1 MYGQLPTYV
10 QTNATT
16 YDIKVMDVMLS
27 WEQKQQDQRDGK
39 LSTPKLSQQ
48 QMLEMLKQARSE

>member
-10 QTNATT
+10 RTNATT

-48 QMLEMLKQARSE
+48 QMLDMLKQARSE